1 MWHEGVIAVPSE
13 DGKYTKIHY
22 WVKAYDEPS
31 KIYGIDGGRSS
42 KLSLKQ
48 NVEVAAI
55 FDRGWDKRP
64 ATPEAEAAYAIL
76 LKEYN

>member
-1 MWHEGVIAVPSE
+1 MWHEGVIGIPSE
-13 DGKYTKIHY
+13 DGNYSKIHY
-22 WVKAYDEPS
+22 WVKSYDEPS
-31 KIYGIDGGRSS
+31 KTFGIDGGRIS

-48 NVEVAAI
+48 NDEFVANY
-55 FDRGWDKRP
+55 DRGWDKRP